1 MKLACY
7 GEVQKLVFSVELLPV
22 SHHLTSVKSNLF
34 RFLKVSSLEVNILQ
48 IMTLLIQLY
57 NCHLVNRVSQGIH

>member
-34 RFLKVSSLEVNILQ
+34 RFLKVSRSEYFAIYD
-48 IMTLLIQLY
+48 IAYTIIQLPF
-57 NCHLVNRVSQGIH
+57 SQ